1 MILGRA
7 KEVLSRAKIVRG
19 FDHAPC
25 PSCGYASTT
34 SGFDTDQKNRNQ
46 SAGKGSVA
54 VVLKV
59 VISVATFLGFCRP
72 EGRFVEEAIRGCVTN
87 AKCFGPEE
95 SCREPEESCREPEES
110 CRELRG
116 TFAFVGK
123 HATYSWAVGNLS
135 VEVSGRASVFVE

>member
-34 SGFDTDQKNRNQ
+34 SGFDTDEKNRNQ

-59 VISVATFLGFCRP
+59 VISVATFLGFFRP

-87 AKCFGPEE
+87 AKCFGPAE
-95 SCREPEESCREPEES
+95 S
-110 CRELRG
+110 
-116 TFAFVGK
+116 
-123 HATYSWAVGNLS
+123 
-135 VEVSGRASVFVE
+135 

>member
-59 VISVATFLGFCRP
+59 VISVATFLGFFRP

-95 SCREPEESCREPEES
+95 SCRE
-110 CRELRG
+110 LRG
-116 TFAFVGK
+116 TFASVGK